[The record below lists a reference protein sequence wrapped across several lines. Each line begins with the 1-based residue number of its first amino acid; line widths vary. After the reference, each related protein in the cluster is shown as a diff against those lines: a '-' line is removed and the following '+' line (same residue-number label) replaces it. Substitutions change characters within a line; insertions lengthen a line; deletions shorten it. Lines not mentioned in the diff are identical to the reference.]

1 LKKGYDN
8 LISNEIGTLTNEKM
22 KEVVHVVA
30 KLAIINY
37 IYGPQDRKEKKL
49 EFINRRIKRKLD
61 KKIIPLI
68 FIEIINLI
76 FNKGYKDNKA
86 EDRGEK
92 DNDER
97 IEDEEEY
104 AHIDFND
111 MKTFIFEEFSK
122 KLENNNDIENII
134 KLIDVLEGKN
144 EKGKV
149 DNQINKEKDNN
160 KERI

>member
-1 LKKGYDN
+1 
-8 LISNEIGTLTNEKM
+8 
-22 KEVVHVVA
+22 
-30 KLAIINY
+30 
-37 IYGPQDRKEKKL
+37 
-49 EFINRRIKRKLD
+49 
-61 KKIIPLI
+61 
-68 FIEIINLI
+68 
-76 FNKGYKDNKA
+76 
-86 EDRGEK
+86 
-92 DNDER
+92 
-97 IEDEEEY
+97 
-104 AHIDFND
+104 